1 MWMLVWSQAKS
12 FTTGGKKLPIKG
24 TQIRHYGASVNC
36 VLITLRQRPSIQLRF
51 ISANW
56 IPLFKI
62 NNVFFFL
69 FSCGAS
75 WLWDIGEVSA
85 ANSSSDGRKP
95 AQKNQ
100 RGADPDRRVWAG
112 AQFRDQMPVVSQ
124 YRRSSTGGSTFTR
137 YKRSSDHR
145 QKQLWESSPHHK
157 SFESLNKSSVNWGSK
172 LY

>member
-62 NNVFFFL
+62 NNVFFFCFPVGHPGYEIL
-69 FSCGAS
+69 VKSQQQTAAQTAGNLHRRIREEPTPTGVSELGHNSEIRCQLCRSTADRPQGAAHSHDTRDHLITDRNNCGNHRLTTNHLN
-75 WLWDIGEVSA
+75 LWI
-85 ANSSSDGRKP
+85 
-95 AQKNQ
+95 NQ
-100 RGADPDRRVWAG
+100 V
-112 AQFRDQMPVVSQ
+112 
-124 YRRSSTGGSTFTR
+124 
-137 YKRSSDHR
+137 
-145 QKQLWESSPHHK
+145 
-157 SFESLNKSSVNWGSK
+157 
-172 LY
+172 